1 MKLNQLRQLIKE
13 EISKVVNENVSE
25 IGSDILMVTKNLT
38 TEQRN
43 KLMTLSLNI
52 KNKATKN
59 GFPIYVNL
67 RSYGWGDAIEIVVK
81 HYHNNPE
88 NSIELD
94 FVNSFEYKKER
105 GVKITDRLEFDIT
118 TGSYDG
124 NWDEN
129 TVSIY
134 KYFDIIE

>member
-1 MKLNQLRQLIKE
+1 M
-13 EISKVVNENVSE
+13 
-25 IGSDILMVTKNLT
+25 T
-38 TEQRN
+38 TEEFNSKYKDYLEERHYGLAVGDEDFISWLDTKFQEFIKQPGFTYSQIKSKFGKGTFYCEGLSNEQINEVEN
-43 KLMTLSLNI
+43 KITELC
-52 KNKATKN
+52 KNKQK
-59 GFPIYVNL
+59 I
-67 RSYGWGDAIEIVVK
+67 W
-81 HYHNNPE
+81 
-88 NSIELD
+88 
-94 FVNSFEYKKER
+94 KKER

>member
-1 MKLNQLRQLIKE
+1 M
-13 EISKVVNENVSE
+13 
-25 IGSDILMVTKNLT
+25 T
-38 TEQRN
+38 TEAFNSKYKDYLEERHYGLAVGDEDFISWLDTKFQEFIKQPGFTYSQIKSKFGKGTFYCEGLSNEQINEVEN
-43 KLMTLSLNI
+43 KITELC
-52 KNKATKN
+52 KNKQK
-59 GFPIYVNL
+59 I
-67 RSYGWGDAIEIVVK
+67 W
-81 HYHNNPE
+81 
-88 NSIELD
+88 
-94 FVNSFEYKKER
+94 KKER